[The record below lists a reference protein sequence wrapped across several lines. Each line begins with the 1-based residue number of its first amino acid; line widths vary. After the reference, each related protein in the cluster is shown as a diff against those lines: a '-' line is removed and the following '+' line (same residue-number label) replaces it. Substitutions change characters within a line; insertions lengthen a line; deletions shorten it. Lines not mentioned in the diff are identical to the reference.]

1 MSKRVLSVCLLLPLM
16 FGALPALGQPPSAES
31 SDARDE
37 EEEGA
42 EGRGAKKGKIKPY
55 DEVIT
60 EDAESDEG
68 LFTVHR
74 DGDKVFYEIPKS
86 ELGTELLWVTRV
98 SRTSDGLGNG
108 GRKLGSRVV
117 TWERQGKRV
126 LLREKHYDVVADP
139 ELPVAQAVANSNTS
153 TVLRAFDILTFGGA
167 GAEASMES
175 SEADSE
181 AETEAEAD
189 GEKKEKKPAPTD
201 GDPVIDVT
209 SLFTKEVAEL
219 SAKAAIGADRFAAD
233 RAFVEH
239 VASYPRNIEVRAS
252 HTYVKNPERNGGRG
266 GTPQRRSFRPQMSPG
281 SATLEMAYSMVKLPE
296 DPMMPRLHDPRVGY
310 FRVTQTDYGRDEHRA
325 QERSYITRW
334 RLEKKDPNAKVSD
347 PVQPIVYWVDP
358 ATPKKWV
365 PYVKQG
371 IEDWQPAFEAAGF
384 RNAIVAREAPSP
396 AEDPE
401 WSPEDARYS
410 VVRWLASEIENAS
423 GPHVNDPRTGEIL
436 ESDIQ
441 YYHNIQNLL
450 RSWYFVQVG
459 PLDPRVHSL
468 PMPDDLMG
476 EMLRYVVAHEVG
488 HTLGFPHNMKASS
501 NYPFDKL
508 RDPEYLK
515 DWSHTPTLM
524 DYSRFNYIVQP
535 EDGVDPALLFPIV
548 GPYDKWATKWGYA
561 PIDGAN
567 TPDDERATLDAWA
580 REQDDK
586 PWLRFSTEGV
596 FGVDPGEMTE
606 AVGDADAVAA
616 TRLGVKNIKRVID
629 LILPATD
636 WAGSD
641 WDHAAELYER
651 ALGQWRREMNHVAWI
666 IGGMDTRQ
674 VHRGQEGMRFN
685 PIPRARQEDALRFLQ
700 TEAFATPEYL
710 VPEQILR
717 RIEPAGA
724 LERIRGLQTS
734 VLRSLLQE
742 SRLERLVEQ
751 EAFDPVTAYPAVAF
765 LGDLRDGI
773 FSEWASRNPEVD
785 AYRRGLQQA
794 FVEVVGT
801 RVQEMDAG
809 HDARA
814 LLRGQLSDLR
824 RQIAATLPRTDDLA
838 TRYHLED
845 LRDQIQRILDPRFSP
860 SSSTPQRGFAAL
872 ELIDPFDPSADLFCW
887 TPDRLE
893 QLSPRLEG
901 N

>member
-1 MSKRVLSVCLLLPLM
+1 MLRIIPCLCLVVALVATAVPMS
-16 FGALPALGQPPSAES
+16 AQPP
-31 SDARDE
+31 ARDDASSE
-37 EEEGA
+37 DGGG
-42 EGRGAKKGKIKPY
+42 EGRDKKKDKVKPY
-55 DEVIT
+55 EEIVT
-60 EDAESDEG
+60 AEATSDEG
-68 LFTVHR
+68 VFLVHR
-74 DGDKVFYEIPKS
+74 EGDKVFYEIPKA
-86 ELGTELLWVTRV
+86 ELGSEFLWVTRV
-98 SRTSDGLGNG
+98 SKTSDGLGNG

-117 TWERQGKRV
+117 VWERQGDRI
-126 LLREKHYDVVADP
+126 LLRERHYDVVADP
-139 ELPVAQAVANSNTS
+139 ALPVAQAVANSNTS
-153 TVLRAFDILTFGGA
+153 TVIQAFDILTFGGEGAVFEDAAPADAEEKDSA
-167 GAEASMES
+167 GE
-175 SEADSE
+175 
-181 AETEAEAD
+181 D
-189 GEKKEKKPAPTD
+189 GAVEKRVPTD

-209 SLFTKEVAEL
+209 GLFTREVAEL
-219 SAKAAIGADRFAAD
+219 SAKQAIGADRFAGD
-233 RAFVEH
+233 RSYVER
-239 VASYPRNIEVRAS
+239 VESYPRNVEVRAS
-252 HTYVKNPERNGGRG
+252 HTYTKNPERDAGRG
-266 GTPQRRSFRPQMSPG
+266 GAPERRSFRPQMRPG

-325 QERSYITRW
+325 EERSYITRW
-334 RLEKKDPNAKVSD
+334 RLEKQDPGAEISD

-358 ATPKKWV
+358 ATPEKWIS
-365 PYVKQG
+365 YVKQG

-396 AEDPE
+396 EEDSE

-410 VVRWLASEIENAS
+410 VVRWLASPIENAS
-423 GPHVNDPRTGEIL
+423 GPHVHDPRTGEIL

-459 PLDPRVHSL
+459 PLDPRVHAL

-501 NYPFDKL
+501 TYPIEDL

-515 DWSHTPTLM
+515 VWGHTPTLM

-535 EDGVDPALLFPIV
+535 GDGVDPALLFPVV
-548 GPYDKWATKWGYA
+548 GPYDKWATRWGYA
-561 PIDGAN
+561 PIPDAS
-567 TPDDERATLDAWA
+567 TPDEERATLDAWA
-580 REQDDK
+580 REQDEK

-616 TRLGVKNIKRVID
+616 TRLGIENIKRVID

-641 WDHAAELYER
+641 WSHVEELYDR
-651 ALGQWRREMNHVAWI
+651 TLGQWRREMTHVSWI

-674 VHRGQEGMRFN
+674 VHRGQQGLRFN
-685 PIPRARQEDALRFLQ
+685 PIPRSRQEEALRFLQ
-700 TEAFATPEYL
+700 EQAFTTPDYL
-710 VPEQILR
+710 VPEEILR

-724 LERIRGLQTS
+724 LERVRSAQTS

-742 SRLERLVEQ
+742 SRLERMVEH
-751 EAFDPVTAYPAVAF
+751 EAFDPSTAYPAAEF
-765 LGDLRDGI
+765 LGDLRAGV
-773 FSEWASRNPEVD
+773 FSEWSTRDPEVD

-794 FVEVVGT
+794 FVEVVGSG
-801 RVQEMDAG
+801 VQSMEAG

-845 LRDQIQRILDPRFSP
+845 MRDQIQRILDPRFAPSP
-860 SSSTPQRGFAAL
+860 SASQRGFAAPEL
-872 ELIDPFDPSADLFCW
+872 EDLFDPNGDLFCW
-887 TPDRLE
+887 QPDRLHPD
-893 QLSPRLEG
+893 L
-901 N
+901 